1 MTPDLLAEVHAT
13 AFEQPWDAA
22 AFASLL
28 GQDGVA
34 VLGDA
39 DGFVLIRTVAGDSE
53 ILTLAVRPEARRRGY
68 GRLLVEGAVHQA
80 GLDGATQLFL
90 EVAEDNT
97 AALALYRLTGFN
109 QVGLRAGYYTRP
121 DGRRVSAAVLAR
133 NLAD

>member
-22 AFASLL
+22 SFASLL

-39 DGFVLIRTVAGDSE
+39 DGFVLIRTVAGESE

-109 QVGLRAGYYTRP
+109 QVGLRVGYYTRP